1 MPNLENESFI
11 DNIWSAVF
19 TDLQVIG
26 KFNKGI
32 RFLLCITGIF
42 SKYGGIIPLKEKKG
56 NTSTNAFQKILDESN
71 CKPNKIY
78 VDKGS
83 KFCNRS
89 MKSSLQDN
97 DIEMYSKYNEEKSV
111 AAKTF
116 IGILKNKLYK
126 QTIWVSKKMF
136 MLN

>member
-1 MPNLENESFI
+1 MLFR
-11 DNIWSAVF
+11 
-19 TDLQVIG
+19 
-26 KFNKGI
+26 KFQIK
-32 RFLLCITGIF
+32 
-42 SKYGGIIPLKEKKG
+42 
-56 NTSTNAFQKILDESN
+56 SN

-83 KFCNRS
+83 KFYNRS

-126 QTIWVSKKMF
+126 QTI
-136 MLN
+136 